1 MERANRVKT
10 FLATIQ
16 KKEGEHFQSDESA
29 ILEALGQD
37 KREASSLAIKVL
49 SIFGGFL
56 ASLAFLGFL
65 FILGVYDSEVG
76 MMVLGVLLISSAL
89 ILNKM
94 FDRLIID
101 TFSIS
106 IYLIGFA
113 LVIISLLNL
122 EVNEDMV
129 TLLVLNAALGSLFVT
144 QTYMLS
150 FLSILGVSGCL
161 LILIISN
168 DQYNSIHLY
177 LAVYALLLVYCFLNE
192 AKFLTSG
199 NKLSKLYGPLRIGL
213 LFSFLIGLIAL
224 GKRDLFPIDQN
235 YIWLSSVV
243 SFLAVLYLV
252 RDLIKVVG
260 VVSGNTK
267 TLIYILSVAVLLP
280 AVMAP
285 AISGAILIILLSYKI
300 NYKTGL
306 AIGII
311 ALTYFVSQYYYDL
324 NLTLLTK
331 SIILFSSGVVF
342 LLFYLFTLKMTKK

>member
-1 MERANRVKT
+1 MERTNRVKT
-10 FLATIQ
+10 FLETIQ

-29 ILEALGQD
+29 ILEALVRD
-37 KREASSLAIKVL
+37 KSETSSLAIKVL

-65 FILGVYDSEVG
+65 FILGVYESEVG
-76 MMVLGVLLISSAL
+76 MLVLGVVLISGAL

-129 TLLVLNAALGSLFVT
+129 TLLVLITALGSLFVT

-150 FLSILGVSGCL
+150 FLSILGVGGCL

-168 DQYNSIHLY
+168 DQYNLIHLY

-199 NKLSKLYGPLRIGL
+199 NKLSKLYAPLRIGL
-213 LFSFLIGLIAL
+213 LFSFLIGSIAL
-224 GKRDLFPIDQN
+224 GKRDLFPIDQS

-252 RDLIKVVG
+252 KDLIKVVG
-260 VVSGNTK
+260 VVSVNTK
-267 TLIYILSVAVLLP
+267 ILIYVLSVAVLLP

-285 AISGAILIILLSYKI
+285 AISGAILIILLSFKI

>member
-16 KKEGEHFQSDESA
+16 KKEGEHFQSDEGA
-29 ILEALGQD
+29 ILEALDQD
-37 KREASSLAIKVL
+37 KGETSSLAIKVL

-76 MMVLGVLLISSAL
+76 MLVLGVLLISGAL

-129 TLLVLNAALGSLFVT
+129 TLLVLIAALGSLFVT

-150 FLSILGVSGCL
+150 FLSILGVGGCL

-168 DQYNSIHLY
+168 DQYNLIHLY

-252 RDLIKVVG
+252 KDLIKVVG

-311 ALTYFVSQYYYDL
+311 ALAYFVSQYYYDL